1 MANLS
6 IKNLADEL
14 YSKLQARA
22 KRNHHSVAQEV
33 SHILSEALEKQEPLS
48 ILDLKGLG
56 KDLWKNIKA
65 SEHVERE
72 RKAWD

>member
-22 KRNHHSVAQEV
+22 KRNHRSVAQEV